1 MRLVTL
7 ITSPKQF
14 LNNVIILVIRV
25 FELHFFFVCLCGFF
39 CLFVFFFAPIQIIMV
54 HDIRALCQRLSLFST
69 LGPIIGVVQLKNP
82 SHELGIELPV
92 NDGYVKTR

>member
-39 CLFVFFFAPIQIIMV
+39 LFVCLFFFFAPIQIIMV

-69 LGPIIGVVQLKNP
+69 LGPIIRCGSIKEP
-82 SHELGIELPV
+82 FP
-92 NDGYVKTR
+92 

>member
-14 LNNVIILVIRV
+14 LNTVIILVIRV
-25 FELHFFFVCLCGFF
+25 FELHFFFVCFF
-39 CLFVFFFAPIQIIMV
+39 VVVVVFFFAPIQITMI

-69 LGPIIGVVQLKNP
+69 LGPIIRCGSFKEP
-82 SHELGIELPV
+82 FP
-92 NDGYVKTR
+92 